1 MEFIGTIKQ
10 LVLEHKLITTVVFV
24 VFVYLC
30 KLKVAALIKR
40 RGKAK
45 GEDRRYLVN
54 VVKNLI
60 NLSVVVCV
68 FMFWAAEL
76 QQFALS
82 VAAFVVAF
90 VVATREFIQCII
102 GFIYIVSARPFQIGD
117 WIQVGKYAGEVTETD
132 WAKLTLLEVDIES
145 YSHTGKTLFVPNN
158 MLLLNTIKNLNFL
171 KRYATHTFTIT
182 REPDVNLFTI
192 EQELLERAT
201 AYCEDFYEVAN
212 RYNALIEK
220 RLDVKISGPAPSLH
234 IFTNQNGDDQ
244 ACFTIFCPSEQAW
257 DIQNKIT
264 RDFMELW
271 HREKRKLMLIE
282 RDSKS
287 RHTSTEEV

>member
-1 MEFIGTIKQ
+1 MEFIEVIKL
-10 LVLEHKLITTVVFV
+10 LVFEHKLITTVVFV
-24 VFVYLC
+24 VLVYLC
-30 KLKVAALIKR
+30 KTKVAEVIKR

-45 GEDRRYLVN
+45 GEDRRHLVN

-60 NLSVVVCV
+60 NMSVVVCV

-102 GFIYIVSARPFQIGD
+102 GFIYIVSARPFQVGD
-117 WIQVGKYAGEVTETD
+117 WVQVGKHAGEVTETD
-132 WAKLTLLEVDIES
+132 WAKLTLLEVDIDS
-145 YSHTGKTLFVPNN
+145 YSHTGKTLFLPNS
-158 MLLLNTIKNLNFL
+158 MVLVNTIKNLNFL
-171 KRYATHTFTIT
+171 KRYATHSFTLT
-182 REPDVNLFTI
+182 REPGVNLFTI
-192 EQELLERAT
+192 EEELLERAT
-201 AYCEDFYEVAN
+201 AHCEDFYEVAN

-220 RLDVKISGPAPSLH
+220 RLDVKISGPAPSLY

-271 HREKRKLMLIE
+271 HREKRKLSQA
-282 RDSKS
+282 DSDAKS
-287 RHTSTEEV
+287 RQTRSEDI